1 MNQSSISGLKS
12 PSSLAQLRQQI
23 QSFQPSN
30 EQESRDQTIMLRAID
45 TFPDDVLLRDNEL
58 CHFAASC
65 WITNPAHDK
74 VLMAY
79 HNIYQTWAWTGGHA
93 DGDADLLR
101 VALKEAREET
111 SLKSL
116 KILTPK
122 IFSLEIIPV
131 SFHQKRGHFI
141 PSHLHLDCCFLFE
154 ADESAEIHN
163 KPDEN
168 SGVRWFPLDEAIIAR
183 KEPIMRE
190 IYTKLNQK
198 LASFP
203 IDD

>member
-1 MNQSSISGLKS
+1 MKNNLSTLY
-12 PSSLAQLRQQI
+12 AEI
-23 QSFQPSN
+23 QAFHPFN
-30 EQESRDQTIMLRAID
+30 EQEKHDQLTMLRMIE
-45 TFPDDVLLRDNEL
+45 TFPDNVLLRNNKI

-65 WITNPAHDK
+65 WITNSAHDK

-93 DGDADLLR
+93 DGDANLLR
-101 VALKEAREET
+101 VAEKEAREET

-131 SFHQKRGHFI
+131 NNHYKHNAYV

-154 ADESAEIHN
+154 ADDSAEIHN

-168 SGVRWFPLDEAIIAR
+168 SGVRWFPLDEAITAR

-198 LASFP
+198 LLLFCKL
-203 IDD
+203 

>member
-1 MNQSSISGLKS
+1 MDTTLT
-12 PSSLAQLRQQI
+12 QLRAQI
-23 QSFQPSN
+23 QAFRPFN
-30 EQESRDQTIMLRAID
+30 DQEKYDQAVMLRAID
-45 TFPDDVLLRDNEL
+45 TFPSDILLRDNQI

-65 WITNPAHDK
+65 WITNRTHDK
-74 VLMAY
+74 VLMAF

-111 SLKSL
+111 GLDSLD
-116 KILTPK
+116 ILTPE

-131 SFHQKRGHFI
+131 NYHYKHDRFV

-154 ADESAEIHN
+154 ADESVTLHN

-168 SGVRWFPLDEAIIAR
+168 SGVRWFPLDEAISAR
-183 KEPIMRE
+183 KEPIMRD
-190 IYTKLNQK
+190 IYRKLNQK
-198 LASFP
+198 LALFP
-203 IDD
+203 AK

>member
-1 MNQSSISGLKS
+1 MDGD
-12 PSSLAQLRQQI
+12 LARLRAQI
-23 QSFQPSN
+23 EKFCPYN
-30 EQESRDQTIMLRAID
+30 EQEVCDKATMLRAIEM
-45 TFPDDVLLRDNEL
+45 FPENVLLRENKL

-65 WITNPAHDK
+65 WITNQAHDK

-101 VALKEAREET
+101 VAMKEAREET
-111 SLKSL
+111 GLEEVKVV
-116 KILTPK
+116 TPE

-131 SFHQKRGHFI
+131 EFHQKRGEFV

-154 ADESAEIHN
+154 ADEKAAVRN

-168 SGVRWFPLDEAIIAR
+168 SGVRWFSLEEAIVAR

-190 IYTKLNQK
+190 VYRKLNEK
-198 LASFP
+198 MARLN
-203 IDD
+203 